1 VLRDESLGGEL
12 SVQRRIIMQKVKASA
27 GRSFLFVLVTA
38 MMGASCG
45 DQSSDVTCADYF
57 KTADSVLVD
66 KGNGVVQDTTTDLQ
80 WYRCNAGQNY
90 VNGECK
96 NEALNLNFDATANA
110 VQEISTKQTPQA
122 TEISWRMPT
131 QNEYASL
138 TDVPCNSPMIDVTA
152 FPAAQSETFYW
163 SSSEGKNDDFACG
176 TRFADGRQLCQIS
189 KSSVN
194 PTMLVSGGD

>member
-1 VLRDESLGGEL
+1 
-12 SVQRRIIMQKVKASA
+12 MQKVKASTE
-27 GRSFLFVLVTA
+27 RSFLFVLVTA

-45 DQSSDVTCADYF
+45 DRSLDVACANYF

-66 KGNGVVQDTTTDLQ
+66 KGNGVVHDTVTDLQ
-80 WYRCNAGQNY
+80 WYRCNAGQNF
-90 VNGECK
+90 VDGECK

-110 VQEISTKQTPQA
+110 VQEISTEQTLQA

-131 QNEYASL
+131 QDEYASL

-152 FPAAQSETFYW
+152 FPAAQSATFYW
-163 SSSEGKNDDFACG
+163 SRSEGKNDDFACG